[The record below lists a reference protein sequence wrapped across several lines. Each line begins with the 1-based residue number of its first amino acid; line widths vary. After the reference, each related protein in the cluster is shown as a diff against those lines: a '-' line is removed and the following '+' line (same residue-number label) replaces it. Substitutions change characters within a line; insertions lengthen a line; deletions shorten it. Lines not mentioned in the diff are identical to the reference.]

1 MFNHLAN
8 QLIDSLFKKI
18 CLLFQKLVYN
28 ITHYLDDLENGMF
41 IDELYY
47 DEELLKSEFAK
58 MEKLPENTLDIILI
72 LEDIEYHKKQNKI
85 ILL

>member
-1 MFNHLAN
+1 
-8 QLIDSLFKKI
+8 
-18 CLLFQKLVYN
+18 
-28 ITHYLDDLENGMF
+28 MF